1 MRSDAASTRYQD
13 EEKNQYADYGDGG
26 ATATAT
32 ATAIAAAD
40 QTWLQ
45 IASLRPLERPVG
57 SFEFAQLA
65 RFEFE
70 FEAVAR

>member
-26 ATATAT
+26 AT